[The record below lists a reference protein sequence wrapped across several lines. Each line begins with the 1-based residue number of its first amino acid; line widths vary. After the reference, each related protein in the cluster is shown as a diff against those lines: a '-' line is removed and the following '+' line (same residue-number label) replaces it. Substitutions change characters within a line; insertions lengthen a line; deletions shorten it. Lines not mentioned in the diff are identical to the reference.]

1 MACAMRSTRACVESK
16 VGCRPDLGQE
26 RSEGISMRFTDKV
39 AIVTGAGNGIGLA
52 IAQAFAAE
60 GAKVVI
66 ADINGAAGERAAAKL
81 GDAALAVQ
89 TDVADEA
96 SVVRMVKAAADR
108 YGKVDIL
115 VNNAGVVAH
124 KLLLEMDRDTWD
136 RQIDV
141 QLTGPFLVSKHVARH
156 MIDRGVRGRIVNISS
171 VSALMG
177 RVKGGAHCA
186 SKAGLTLLTKVLAM
200 ELGQYGITV
209 NAVAP
214 GLVETAAQKEEM
226 NLSSEYQNRYLQ
238 ELPTGR
244 LGQPSDIA
252 NAVLFLSSDASEWIS
267 GQLYVVD
274 GGLMAGHLSFQGVH
288 DFTMLHGTGTGQ

>member
-1 MACAMRSTRACVESK
+1 
-16 VGCRPDLGQE
+16 
-26 RSEGISMRFTDKV
+26 V

-60 GAKVVI
+60 GARVVL
-66 ADINGAAGERAAAKL
+66 ADINAAAGQRAV
-81 GDAALAVQ
+81 DALADTGAEALAIP
-89 TDVADEA
+89 TDVADEPQVA
-96 SVVRMVKAAADR
+96 RMVETAIGR
-108 YGKVDIL
+108 FGQVDIL

-124 KLLLEMDRDTWD
+124 KLLIEMDRETWD

-141 QLTGPFLVSKHVARH
+141 QLTGPFLASKHVARH
-156 MIDRGVRGRIVNISS
+156 MIDRGAGGRIVNISS
-171 VSALMG
+171 VAGLMG

-200 ELGQYGITV
+200 ELGQYGITA

-214 GLVETAAQKEEM
+214 GLVETPAQAEEM
-226 NLSSEYQNRYLQ
+226 NLSSAYKNRYLA

-244 LGQPSDIA
+244 LGQPADIA
-252 NAVLFLSSDASEWIS
+252 NAVLFLAAPESAWVS
-267 GQLYVVD
+267 GQLFVID

-288 DFTMLHGTGTGQ
+288 DFTMLHGTGVDSKERP

>member
-1 MACAMRSTRACVESK
+1 
-16 VGCRPDLGQE
+16 
-26 RSEGISMRFTDKV
+26 MRFANKV

-60 GAKVVI
+60 GASIAI
-66 ADINGAAGERAAAKL
+66 ADINAAAGEGAA
-81 GDAALAVQ
+81 AALAGTGAHALAVP
-89 TDVADEA
+89 TDVSDEA
-96 SVVRMVKAAADR
+96 QVMRLVAATVER
-108 YGKVDIL
+108 FGQIDIL

-124 KLLLEMDRDTWD
+124 KLLIEMDRDTWA

-141 QLTGPFLVSKHVARH
+141 QLTGPFLAAKHAARH
-156 MIDRGVRGRIVNISS
+156 MIERGAGGRIVNISS
-171 VSALMG
+171 VAALMG

-214 GLVETAAQKEEM
+214 GLVETQAQKEEM
-226 NLSSEYQNRYLQ
+226 NLSSEYQQRYLQ
-238 ELPTGR
+238 ELPLGR
-244 LGQPSDIA
+244 LGQPEDIA
-252 NAVLFLSSDASEWIS
+252 RAVLFLASPDAGWIS
-267 GQLYVVD
+267 GQLHVVD

-288 DFTMLHGTGTGQ
+288 DFTKLWG

>member
-1 MACAMRSTRACVESK
+1 
-16 VGCRPDLGQE
+16 
-26 RSEGISMRFTDKV
+26 MRFMNRV

-52 IAQAFAAE
+52 IARAFAAE
-60 GAKVVI
+60 GASVVI
-66 ADINGAAGERAAAKL
+66 ADINAAAGDRAAAAL
-81 GDAALAVQ
+81 ADMGGQALAVP
-89 TDVADEA
+89 TDVSDEA
-96 SVVRMVKAAADR
+96 QVARMVAAAADR
-108 YGKVDIL
+108 FGQVNIL

-124 KLLLEMDRDTWD
+124 KLLIEMDRATWD

-141 QLTGPFLVSKHVARH
+141 QLTAPFLASKHVARY
-156 MIDRGVRGRIVNISS
+156 MIDHGVRGRIVNISS
-171 VSALMG
+171 VAALMG

-214 GLVETAAQKEEM
+214 GLVETPAQQEEM
-226 NLSSEYQNRYLQ
+226 NLSSAYKSRYLQ

-252 NAVLFLSSDASEWIS
+252 NAVLFLASDASEWIS
-267 GQLYVVD
+267 GQLFVVD

-288 DFTMLHGTGTGQ
+288 DFTMLHGTGMGSGGQL

>member
-1 MACAMRSTRACVESK
+1 
-16 VGCRPDLGQE
+16 
-26 RSEGISMRFTDKV
+26 MRFAKKV

-52 IAQAFAAE
+52 IARAFAAE
-60 GAKVVI
+60 GASVVI
-66 ADINGAAGERAAAKL
+66 ADINAAAGELAA
-81 GDAALAVQ
+81 AALADTGGQALAVP
-89 TDVADEA
+89 TDVSDEA
-96 SVVRMVKAAADR
+96 QVARMVAAAVAR
-108 YGKVDIL
+108 FGQVDIL

-124 KLLLEMDRDTWD
+124 KLLIEMDRDTWD

-156 MIDRGVRGRIVNISS
+156 MIDRGVGGRIVNISS

-214 GLVETAAQKEEM
+214 GLVETPAQQEEM
-226 NLSSEYQNRYLQ
+226 NLSSAYKNRYLQ

-252 NAVLFLSSDASEWIS
+252 NAVLFLASDESEWIS

-288 DFTMLHGTGTGQ
+288 DFAMLHGTGVGSKEKP